1 MKRIIN
7 ISGNPSVV
15 NEVSNYIY
23 KNSIFWYKKNNIYD
37 FSSNPTTIDITF
49 DLFLKKKLNDYTL
62 IINRFPHTSYKNVY
76 DLNNYIKKMN
86 NNFKIT
92 NLHVN
97 HFNNDNHN
105 IEYTYDKKKYPLYNK
120 FIQ

>member
-1 MKRIIN
+1 M
-7 ISGNPSVV
+7 
-15 NEVSNYIY
+15 
-23 KNSIFWYKKNNIYD
+23 
-37 FSSNPTTIDITF
+37 
-49 DLFLKKKLNDYTL
+49 
-62 IINRFPHTSYKNVY
+62 Y

-86 NNFKIT
+86 SDFKIT

-97 HFNNDNHN
+97 NFNNNHN